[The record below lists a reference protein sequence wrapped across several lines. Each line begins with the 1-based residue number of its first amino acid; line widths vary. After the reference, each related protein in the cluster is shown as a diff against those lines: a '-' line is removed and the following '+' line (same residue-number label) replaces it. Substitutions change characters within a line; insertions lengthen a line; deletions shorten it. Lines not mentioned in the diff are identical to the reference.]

1 MTGETLDEKLSKEE
15 AIKLLTSKQ
24 IKVEVNKN
32 FDLLQK
38 AANESAISLLQC
50 KNPEINLQR
59 MHSQVV
65 FVAPD
70 FLQNP
75 KNEKHKKQKEEIE
88 IYINSFDNILKQIN
102 DYIEKATEALKN
114 LKDPSIKLNN
124 EIENVTKDFTSTAKN
139 LCAPLVYDEEGLE
152 SIKMDDLNEEDKK
165 EFEREKKEILIK
177 LNEFLQEANNLNSHY
192 SKEFNPIKE
201 DILYVCNS
209 IEIIPKPINDLK
221 EKIGKYKVKLE
232 DILDKITDEN
242 DSIHQELL
250 EVKEL
255 FRKIKQNKGEIIEDM
270 ERSINISESK
280 YEGKKEIVDPLKKEI
295 DESIGLLRS
304 KSDKIKEEII
314 ELREKYNQKKVKL
327 PDMKLK
333 TITTE
338 KVKICVDKIFD
349 QSNAKARD
357 LYKIINEKKEV
368 EENKLLK
375 RTSLDLLYL
384 MDITGS
390 MEAYVENTKRELI
403 NVMKK
408 IIESFNGID
417 IHLGFIGYKDLE
429 EHSKND
435 FIDIDFT
442 EKENE
447 HQNIKRAI
455 ERVEIGGGG
464 DTAEDIA
471 WAFERALSKKW
482 YSNARFAILTGD
494 APCHGLKYHGHP
506 EYDDYPEGIPGR
518 KDIEESINQLSDMN
532 VCLFCIK
539 LSEKTDMMFDIF
551 KKIYVKNNKEHLF
564 LMGELENPDN
574 LNKLILEKC
583 KEVYKRN
590 RNET

>member
-152 SIKMDDLNEEDKK
+152 SIKIDDLNEEDKK

-177 LNEFLQEANNLNSHY
+177 LNEFLKEANNLNSHY

-201 DILYVCNS
+201 DILYVCDS
-209 IEIIPKPINDLK
+209 IEKFPKPINDLK

-270 ERSINISESK
+270 ERRINISESK

-333 TITTE
+333 SITTE

-357 LYKIINEKKEV
+357 LHKIINEKKEV

-390 MEAYVENTKRELI
+390 MEAYVDNTKRELI

>member
-1 MTGETLDEKLSKEE
+1 
-15 AIKLLTSKQ
+15 
-24 IKVEVNKN
+24 
-32 FDLLQK
+32 
-38 AANESAISLLQC
+38 
-50 KNPEINLQR
+50 
-59 MHSQVV
+59 
-65 FVAPD
+65 
-70 FLQNP
+70 
-75 KNEKHKKQKEEIE
+75 
-88 IYINSFDNILKQIN
+88 
-102 DYIEKATEALKN
+102 
-114 LKDPSIKLNN
+114 
-124 EIENVTKDFTSTAKN
+124 
-139 LCAPLVYDEEGLE
+139 
-152 SIKMDDLNEEDKK
+152 
-165 EFEREKKEILIK
+165 
-177 LNEFLQEANNLNSHY
+177 
-192 SKEFNPIKE
+192 
-201 DILYVCNS
+201 
-209 IEIIPKPINDLK
+209 
-221 EKIGKYKVKLE
+221 
-232 DILDKITDEN
+232 
-242 DSIHQELL
+242 
-250 EVKEL
+250 
-255 FRKIKQNKGEIIEDM
+255 M

-333 TITTE
+333 SITTE

-357 LYKIINEKKEV
+357 LHKIINEKKEV

-590 RNET
+590 RNEI

>member
-124 EIENVTKDFTSTAKN
+124 EIENVAKDFTSTAKN

-192 SKEFNPIKE
+192 SKEFNPIKD

-333 TITTE
+333 SITTG